1 MECNLDHN
9 QLRRQLVFSQEEL
22 KQLNDMMET
31 VWRCGQVVSSTA
43 GVSMLNLQAKV
54 QGLMRD
60 GVSNGSDNTGSRI
73 GNDGGFSVDVPQGDE
88 GVSRD
93 VQGGSGE

>member
-1 MECNLDHN
+1 MFTED
-9 QLRRQLVFSQEEL
+9 EL

-43 GVSMLNLQAKV
+43 GVAMLNLQAKV

-60 GVSNGSDNTGSRI
+60 GVSDRGDSASSRI
-73 GNDGGFSVDVPQGDE
+73 GSNGGPGVDVLEGDE
-88 GVSRD
+88 RVPGD
-93 VQGGSGE
+93 VQGSAGE

>member
-1 MECNLDHN
+1 M
-9 QLRRQLVFSQEEL
+9 FSQEEL

-43 GVSMLNLQAKV
+43 GIAMLNLQAKV

-60 GVSNGSDNTGSRI
+60 GVLNGSGGAGSRI
-73 GNDGGFSVDVPQGDE
+73 GNDGGAGLDVPQGDE
-88 GVSRD
+88 RVPRD